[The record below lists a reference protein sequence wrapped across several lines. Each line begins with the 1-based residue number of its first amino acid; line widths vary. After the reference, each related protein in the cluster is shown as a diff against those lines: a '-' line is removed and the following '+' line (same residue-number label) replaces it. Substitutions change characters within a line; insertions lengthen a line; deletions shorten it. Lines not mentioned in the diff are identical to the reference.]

1 MKRFAALVLVLTM
14 VVLATKV
21 GGDPHRFATMALGFL
36 LIAAALFGE
45 ASEGIH
51 IPRVTGYLLVG
62 LAFGPS
68 VLNVITGTMTSNL
81 RLING
86 LAVALIA
93 FSAGMELDLP
103 SLKKEAKSLAQHGG
117 VLIGILFVGLFAVGM
132 AASPFVELTRDQSW
146 HMRFAIVLVLAAV
159 MTTFSPTVTMAV
171 LAETRAKGPLA
182 SRVLELV
189 VIGDLAVVLI
199 FTVATTAAK
208 LLTGLSA
215 DLASAAGHMAWEL
228 VGSPLVGVAT
238 GLAIYAYRRFVNKQS
253 GLVVAAACLVL
264 AEIGGRMGLSS
275 LLSCLAAGLVVRNLA
290 PQAAH
295 EMEELID
302 RVRLPVLVI
311 FFAAAGASLHL
322 NDLKTLWPLVLGI
335 VAVRGGL
342 VLAGNTAG
350 VKTAK
355 FDPYVGKHVPLGLLS
370 QAGVTIGLA
379 VIVGRDF
386 GEWGQSLETLFVA
399 TIALH
404 EIIGPIAFR
413 HGLDKLGEIPSG
425 AQAMASDLPEPPQ
438 PSVTTA

>member
-14 VVLATKV
+14 VMLATKI
-21 GGDPHRFATMALGFL
+21 GGEPHRFATMALGFL
-36 LIAAALFGE
+36 LIVAALFGE
-45 ASEGIH
+45 AGEGVH

-68 VLNVITGTMTSNL
+68 VMNVITASMTSQL

-103 SLKKEAKSLAQHGG
+103 GLKSQAKSLTRHGG
-117 VLIGILFVGLFAVGM
+117 VLILILFVGLFA
-132 AASPFVELTRDQSW
+132 AAIGVSPWLDITAGENWT
-146 HMRFAIVLVLAAV
+146 MRIAITLVLAAV
-159 MTTFSPTVTMAV
+159 MATFSPTVTMAV

-182 SRVLELV
+182 ARVLALV

-199 FTVATTAAK
+199 FTVATTVAK
-208 LLTGLSA
+208 LLSGASA
-215 DLASAAGHMAWEL
+215 DLGAAAGHMTWEL
-228 VGSPLVGVAT
+228 IGSPLVGVAT
-238 GLAIYAYRRFVNKQS
+238 GLGIYAYRRFVNRKS
-253 GLVVAAACLVL
+253 GLVVAAACLIL
-264 AEIGGRMGLSS
+264 AEIGGRMGLSA
-275 LLSCLAAGLVVRNLA
+275 LLSCLTAGLIVRNLA

-322 NDLKTLWPLVLGI
+322 ADLKTLWPV
-335 VAVRGGL
+335 VVGL
-342 VLAGNTAG
+342 VLVRGALVVAGNKAG
-350 VKTAK
+350 VKAAA
-355 FDPYVGKHVPLGLLS
+355 FDPLVGRHVPLGLFS

-386 GEWGQSLETLFVA
+386 GAWGQSLETLFVA
-399 TIALH
+399 TISMH
-404 EIIGPIAFR
+404 EIIGPVAFR
-413 HGLDKLGEIPSG
+413 YGLGKLGEIPSE
-425 AQAMASDLPEPPQ
+425 AEIAAAEAALAEANLES
-438 PSVTTA
+438 A